1 MDFSAVLEYKLSR
14 AVKRSVA
21 GLEIKDGGWNH
32 VSLTVISVVLA

>member
-1 MDFSAVLEYKLSR
+1 
-14 AVKRSVA
+14 VA